1 MSVYRRKLTKEANDF
16 FVFLEQKVLKTPIVS
31 ARQFAHGAASQN
43 YHIRLNNQQEILV
56 KLTKSYNK
64 QGITRLTKICQAVSS
79 NKQLPVARLI
89 SFQQKPFFQYKEKYG
104 LILEYCQG
112 YAVPSYRINK
122 HHFTQII
129 NAYAVFMQTKWPKED
144 LFIEL
149 YPIKE
154 QCFNHMNFIKETI
167 QKTLF
172 INGLKKYVL
181 MKTANA
187 HLSFFERLLKTT
199 VTLPEHKKTIIHGDF
214 HNNNVLFYRNQLVS
228 FLDFEEV
235 GYGYVIEDIM
245 RFILC
250 VIQRLPIFMNP
261 YPLVEQWIKCANNRF
276 GFTKEEWI
284 LGLNSYYVQRADKA
298 FRNKYKA
305 GSWHQI
311 FVWIKLLWLTRRYHK
326 IKRLIEKIY
335 A

>member
-89 SFQQKPFFQYKEKYG
+89 SFQQKPFFQYKAKYG

-129 NAYAVFMQTKWPKED
+129 NAYAVFVNGSQKRKLVFSRLICKFKPSVRSQVMGSEGIHAI
-144 LFIEL
+144 LFAVSLFNKLCHLSYRTYTRKKTPWRSNTCQLFKAKVYKSAYFMLTDFVIGISTCNFYGL
-149 YPIKE
+149 SF
-154 QCFNHMNFIKETI
+154 CFSVN
-167 QKTLF
+167 
-172 INGLKKYVL
+172 
-181 MKTANA
+181 TANCKKVSIFLTFSE
-187 HLSFFERLLKTT
+187 LS
-199 VTLPEHKKTIIHGDF
+199 
-214 HNNNVLFYRNQLVS
+214 
-228 FLDFEEV
+228 
-235 GYGYVIEDIM
+235 
-245 RFILC
+245 
-250 VIQRLPIFMNP
+250 
-261 YPLVEQWIKCANNRF
+261 
-276 GFTKEEWI
+276 
-284 LGLNSYYVQRADKA
+284 
-298 FRNKYKA
+298 
-305 GSWHQI
+305 
-311 FVWIKLLWLTRRYHK
+311 
-326 IKRLIEKIY
+326 
-335 A
+335 